1 MAYWSEKQRVANY
14 SISDEEVKP
23 YLPLPQV
30 SEHTPLFDDASR
42 DNIVTIIARYFSVA
56 TFVSGLRSLN

>member
-1 MAYWSEKQRVANY
+1 MPQAAEQQGVEEVELANWDMAYWSEKQRVANY

-30 SEHTPLFDDASR
+30 NTRRLLTEIL
-42 DNIVTIIARYFSVA
+42 VTMS
-56 TFVSGLRSLN
+56 